1 MVTYQRYL
9 KAICRNA
16 LLIDR
21 HLVSWEPPICV
32 KVIGEFKW
40 PRFVDSLAG
49 VVLFTD
55 VHTVKSLMA
64 EMEND
69 SSRDE
74 MTEDE
79 PTEQGI
85 ATRVIGK
92 NRLQMIEHCCT
103 SQERSN
109 FKL

>member
-1 MVTYQRYL
+1 M
-9 KAICRNA
+9 
-16 LLIDR
+16 
-21 HLVSWEPPICV
+21 E
-32 KVIGEFKW
+32 
-40 PRFVDSLAG
+40 
-49 VVLFTD
+49 
-55 VHTVKSLMA
+55 

-92 NRLQMIEHCCT
+92 NRPQMIEHCCT

-109 FKL
+109 LNGI